1 MRISLRAGHGK
12 RLLVSLLIICF
23 TVSVSA
29 QDTPGSAS
37 VPAPSSAPSQNNP
50 SAPAQSSATVSL
62 QMPKSRNPLSS
73 YTPSF
78 VPEPQLANS
87 PLLTQL
93 IRDGK
98 LYLSLKDAIRLALE
112 NNLDCASATASPR
125 LTFCWAGGVFRGVNA
140 GVVQNT
146 PGGGVGRSDQCTR
159 CRSRGTT
166 GGAGG
171 ARWR

>member
-1 MRISLRAGHGK
+1 MRTSLRAGHGK
-12 RLLVSLLIICF
+12 RLLVSLLIVCF
-23 TVSVSA
+23 TVSVSS
-29 QDTPGSAS
+29 DLTPGSAS

-62 QMPKSRNPLSS
+62 QMPKSHSPISS

-98 LYLSLKDAIRLALE
+98 LYLSLKDAIRLAL
-112 NNLDCASATASPR
+112 DR
-125 LTFCWAGGVFRGVNA
+125 K
-140 GVVQNT
+140 
-146 PGGGVGRSDQCTR
+146 
-159 CRSRGTT
+159 
-166 GGAGG
+166 
-171 ARWR
+171 

>member
-1 MRISLRAGHGK
+1 MRTSLRGGHGK

-23 TVSVSA
+23 TVTVSA
-29 QDTPGSAS
+29 QDAPGSAS
-37 VPAPSSAPSQNNP
+37 VPALSSSPSQNNP
-50 SAPAQSSATVSL
+50 SAPVQSSATVSL
-62 QMPKSRNPLSS
+62 QMPKSHNPLSS

-112 NNLDCASATASPR
+112 NNLDLAIARYNLSLIHISEP
-125 LTFCWAGGVFRGVNA
+125 
-140 GVVQNT
+140 
-146 PGGGVGRSDQCTR
+146 TR
-159 CRSRGTT
+159 H
-166 GGAGG
+166 
-171 ARWR
+171 